1 MTFGAVRSA
10 LWYLRYLSMLFL
22 LDLLAIFLRQ
32 TISLGSRKTL
42 VAVTR
47 FIVFVELLSIEHYI
61 DNIG

>member
-1 MTFGAVRSA
+1 
-10 LWYLRYLSMLFL
+10 MLFL